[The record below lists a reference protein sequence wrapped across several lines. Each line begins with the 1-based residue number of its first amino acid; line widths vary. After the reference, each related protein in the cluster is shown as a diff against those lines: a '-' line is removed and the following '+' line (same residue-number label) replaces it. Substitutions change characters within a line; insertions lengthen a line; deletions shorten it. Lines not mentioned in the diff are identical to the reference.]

1 MLENLHRADIIHRE
15 QGYNQR
21 RHEFEREK
29 GRVYGKVWRKEL
41 GREMG

>member
-1 MLENLHRADIIHRE
+1 LKIYIELTLYTESRVITKK
-15 QGYNQR
+15 
-21 RHEFEREK
+21 HEFEREK